1 MHKGSLLAAAA
12 LAMMAM
18 MASAPAVAADPGY
31 AIPSLWSPSSARS
44 GGNKS
49 RSKICKER
57 ARAKVAAKS
66 RRAQR
71 KAGKQ

>member
-1 MHKGSLLAAAA
+1 MHKKSLLAAVA
-12 LAMMAM
+12 LMMA
-18 MASAPAVAADPGY
+18 ASTPAVAAGPGY
-31 AIPSLWSPSSARS
+31 TIPSRWALSSERS

-49 RSKICKER
+49 RSKMGKER

-71 KAGKQ
+71 KAGKR

>member
-1 MHKGSLLAAAA
+1 MT
-12 LAMMAM
+12 
-18 MASAPAVAADPGY
+18 ADPGY
-31 AIPSLWSPSSARS
+31 AIPNRWVPSSARS

-49 RSKICKER
+49 RSKMGKER

-71 KAGKQ
+71 KAGKR

>member
-1 MHKGSLLAAAA
+1 MNKGSLLAAAA
-12 LAMMAM
+12 LMMA
-18 MASAPAVAADPGY
+18 ASGPAVAADPGY
-31 AIPSLWSPSSARS
+31 AIPSRWAPSSARS

-49 RSKICKER
+49 RSKMGKER

-71 KAGKQ
+71 KTGK